1 MAGPGRI
8 RIINKEAQAAGNIS
22 GADKILSGMPTASI
36 LSGNAEVTACS
47 INKR

>member
-22 GADKILSGMPTASI
+22 GADRILSGMPTACI
-36 LSGNAEVTACS
+36 LSGNAAVTACS
-47 INKR
+47 TSKR